1 MNNDRHCFEC
11 YGYVPSECIHAEM
24 DGWMDG
30 WMDTD
35 NQIDIFVD
43 RLMIMMMM

>member
-11 YGYVPSECIHAEM
+11 YGYVPSECMHAEM
-24 DGWMDG
+24 DGWMD
-30 WMDTD
+30 MD
-35 NQIDIFVD
+35 NQIDIFID